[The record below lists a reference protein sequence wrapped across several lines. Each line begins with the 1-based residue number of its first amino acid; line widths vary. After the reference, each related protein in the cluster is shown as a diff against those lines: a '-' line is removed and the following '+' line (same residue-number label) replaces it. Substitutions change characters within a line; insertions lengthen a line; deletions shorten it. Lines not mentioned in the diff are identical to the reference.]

1 MGCKMGARP
10 TLPSDIG
17 SFDELR
23 NVSVPVMTREAFA
36 SAVGLPAGVV
46 IAAAERGLWPT
57 VRVGKRS
64 FINVEALRIAA
75 ARKAEEF
82 SL

>member
-1 MGCKMGARP
+1 MRTEDNPKQ
-10 TLPSDIG
+10 L
-17 SFDELR
+17 FDTTAFH
-23 NVSVPVMTREAFA
+23 VPLMTREAFA
-36 SAVGLPAGVV
+36 AAVGLPAGVV
-46 IAAAERGLWPT
+46 IAACERGLWPT

-64 FINVEALRIAA
+64 FVNVEALRIAA